1 MPNIYL
7 KSADER
13 TVVKLSNPKVEPEL
27 PQYYLDK
34 GYQVVDYAEFKKVRT
49 KIQRRSHGAH
59 LTPLALDEGDSATFT
74 SLS

>member
-1 MPNIYL
+1 MSNIYL

-27 PQYYLDK
+27 PQYFFDE
-34 GYQVVDYAEFKKVRT
+34 GYKVVDYAEFKKVRA
-49 KIQRRSHGAH
+49 KIQRRSRAARP
-59 LTPLALDEGDSATFT
+59 TPRALDEGDSATFT